1 MPQTVYTVGQLNRY
15 IKNIFNGD
23 YVLRDLTVKGEV
35 SNCKYH
41 SSGHIFFTLKDVTGS
56 VKCIMF
62 AGNRG
67 GLPFKMTD
75 GMLVNVTGYVD
86 VYLADGAYQL
96 YAKSVT
102 KEGAGELYERF
113 ERLKEDLEERGMFA
127 EEYKQKIPA
136 DAKCIGIVTAST
148 GAAIRDIINVSKRRN
163 PYIQL
168 ILYPAI
174 VQGPEAAPSI
184 VKGIKALEKY
194 GVDLMIVGRGGG
206 SIEDLWA
213 FNEEMVAQAIFDC
226 SVPIISAVGHEID
239 FTIADFVADL
249 RAATPSAAAELAVSE
264 IDSID
269 EAIYSRKEEL
279 DGLMMNLLSEKKGRI
294 EHQIRQ
300 LKLLDPEY
308 KLRQSKERL
317 ARIEIALNDAIEGII
332 KSRRQRLSLLSSR
345 LDGSS
350 PLKRLKSGYAFVTD
364 EKGKRVKSV
373 KQLKSGMKIDMA
385 LTDGYATATVN
396 DIKENKDQV

>member
-23 YVLRDLTVKGEV
+23 YVLRNLTVKGEV

-264 IDSID
+264 IDRID

-294 EHQIRQ
+294 EHQLRQ

-385 LTDGYATATVN
+385 LTDGYATATV
-396 DIKENKDQV
+396 DEIKENKDQV

>member
-264 IDSID
+264 IDRID

-279 DGLMMNLLSEKKGRI
+279 DGLMMNHLSEKKGRI
-294 EHQIRQ
+294 EHQLRQ

-350 PLKRLKSGYAFVTD
+350 PLKRLKSGYAFVTN

-373 KQLKSGMKIDMA
+373 KQLRSGMKIDMA
-385 LTDGYATATVN
+385 LTDGYATATE
-396 DIKENKDQV
+396 DEIKENKDQV

>member
-41 SSGHIFFTLKDVTGS
+41 SSGHIFFTLKDEAGS

-264 IDSID
+264 IDRID

-294 EHQIRQ
+294 EHQLRQ

-373 KQLKSGMKIDMA
+373 KQLRSGMKIDMA
-385 LTDGYATATVN
+385 LTDGYATATV
-396 DIKENKDQV
+396 DEIKENKDQV

>member
-23 YVLRDLTVKGEV
+23 YVLRNLTVKGEV

-41 SSGHIFFTLKDVTGS
+41 SSGHIFFTLKDEAGS

-264 IDSID
+264 IDRID

-279 DGLMMNLLSEKKGRI
+279 DGLMMNHLSEKKGRI
-294 EHQIRQ
+294 EHQLRQ

-350 PLKRLKSGYAFVTD
+350 PLKRLKSGYAFVTN

-373 KQLKSGMKIDMA
+373 KQLRSGMKIDMA
-385 LTDGYATATVN
+385 LTDGYATATV
-396 DIKENKDQV
+396 DEIKENKDQV

>member
-41 SSGHIFFTLKDVTGS
+41 SSGHIFFTLKDEAGS

-213 FNEEMVAQAIFDC
+213 FNEEIVAQAIFDC

-264 IDSID
+264 IDRID

-294 EHQIRQ
+294 EHQLRQ

-373 KQLKSGMKIDMA
+373 KQLRSGMKIDMA
-385 LTDGYATATVN
+385 LTDGYATATV
-396 DIKENKDQV
+396 DEIKENKDQV

>member
-127 EEYKQKIPA
+127 EEYKQKIPS

-264 IDSID
+264 IDRID

-294 EHQIRQ
+294 DHQLRQ

-373 KQLKSGMKIDMA
+373 KQLRSGMKIDMA
-385 LTDGYATATVN
+385 LTDGYATATV
-396 DIKENKDQV
+396 DEIKENKDQV

>member
-23 YVLRDLTVKGEV
+23 YVLRNLTVKGEV

-264 IDSID
+264 IDRID

-294 EHQIRQ
+294 EHQLRQ

-332 KSRRQRLSLLSSR
+332 KSLRQRLSLLSSR

-385 LTDGYATATVN
+385 LTDGYATATV
-396 DIKENKDQV
+396 DEIKENKDQV

>member
-127 EEYKQKIPA
+127 EEYKQKIPT

-264 IDSID
+264 IDRID

-294 EHQIRQ
+294 EHQLRQ

-373 KQLKSGMKIDMA
+373 KQLRSGMKIDMA
-385 LTDGYATATVN
+385 LTDGYATATV
-396 DIKENKDQV
+396 DEIKENKDQV

>member
-264 IDSID
+264 IDRID

>member
-23 YVLRDLTVKGEV
+23 YVLKNLTVKGEV

-41 SSGHIFFTLKDVTGS
+41 SSGHIFFTLKDETGS

-75 GMLVNVTGYVD
+75 GMLVNVSGYVD
-86 VYLADGAYQL
+86 VYVPDGAYQL
-96 YAKSVT
+96 YARSIT

-113 ERLKEDLEERGMFA
+113 ERLKEDLEDRGMFA
-127 EEYKQKIPA
+127 EEYKQPIPG

-163 PYIQL
+163 PYIKL
-168 ILYPAI
+168 VLYPAI

-213 FNEEMVAQAIFDC
+213 FNEEIVAQAIFDC

-249 RAATPSAAAELAVSE
+249 RAATPSAAAEIAVSE
-264 IDSID
+264 ISRID

-279 DGLMMNLLSEKKGRI
+279 DGLMLDLLSEKRNRI
-294 EHQIRQ
+294 EHQLRQ

-332 KSRRQRLSLLSSR
+332 KSRKQRISLLSSR
-345 LDGSS
+345 LDANS
-350 PLKRLKSGYAFVTD
+350 PLKRLESGYAFVTD
-364 EKGKRVKSV
+364 EKGKRIKSV
-373 KQLKSGMKIDMA
+373 GQLKSGMKIDMA
-385 LTDGYATATVN
+385 LTDGYATALV
-396 DIKENKDQV
+396 DEIRENKNRK

>member
-41 SSGHIFFTLKDVTGS
+41 SSGHIFFTLKDETGS

-127 EEYKQKIPA
+127 EEYKQKIPT

-264 IDSID
+264 IVRID

-294 EHQIRQ
+294 EHQLRQ

-385 LTDGYATATVN
+385 LTDGYATATV
-396 DIKENKDQV
+396 DEIKENKDQV

>member
-264 IDSID
+264 IDRID

-294 EHQIRQ
+294 EHQLRQ

-332 KSRRQRLSLLSSR
+332 ESRRQRLSLLSSR

-373 KQLKSGMKIDMA
+373 KQLRSGMKIDMA
-385 LTDGYATATVN
+385 LTDGYATATV
-396 DIKENKDQV
+396 DEIKENKDQV

>member
-67 GLPFKMTD
+67 GLSFKMTD

-127 EEYKQKIPA
+127 EEYKQKIPS

-264 IDSID
+264 IDRID

-294 EHQIRQ
+294 EHQLRQ

-332 KSRRQRLSLLSSR
+332 KFRRQRLSLLSSR

-385 LTDGYATATVN
+385 LTDGYATATV
-396 DIKENKDQV
+396 DEIKENKDQV

>member
-41 SSGHIFFTLKDVTGS
+41 SSGHIFFTLKDEAGS

-67 GLPFKMTD
+67 VLPFKMTD

-264 IDSID
+264 IDRID

-294 EHQIRQ
+294 EHQLRQ

-373 KQLKSGMKIDMA
+373 KQLRSGMKIDMA
-385 LTDGYATATVN
+385 LTDGYATATV
-396 DIKENKDQV
+396 DEIKENKDQV

>member
-41 SSGHIFFTLKDVTGS
+41 SSGHMFFTLKDENGS

-264 IDSID
+264 IVRID

-294 EHQIRQ
+294 EHQLRQ

-385 LTDGYATATVN
+385 LTDGYATATVD
-396 DIKENKDQV
+396 DIKESKDQV

>member
-41 SSGHIFFTLKDVTGS
+41 SSGHIFFTLKDESGS

-264 IDSID
+264 IVRID

-294 EHQIRQ
+294 EHQLRQ

-373 KQLKSGMKIDMA
+373 KQLRSGMKIDMA
-385 LTDGYATATVN
+385 LTDGYATATV
-396 DIKENKDQV
+396 DEIKENKDQV

>member
-41 SSGHIFFTLKDVTGS
+41 SSGHIFFTLKDEAGS

-127 EEYKQKIPA
+127 EEYKQKIPS

-168 ILYPAI
+168 ILYPTI

-264 IDSID
+264 IDRID

-294 EHQIRQ
+294 EHQLRQ

-373 KQLKSGMKIDMA
+373 KQLRSGMKIDMA
-385 LTDGYATATVN
+385 LTDGYATATV
-396 DIKENKDQV
+396 DEIKENKDQV

>member
-1 MPQTVYTVGQLNRY
+1 
-15 IKNIFNGD
+15 
-23 YVLRDLTVKGEV
+23 
-35 SNCKYH
+35 
-41 SSGHIFFTLKDVTGS
+41 
-56 VKCIMF
+56 
-62 AGNRG
+62 
-67 GLPFKMTD
+67 
-75 GMLVNVTGYVD
+75 
-86 VYLADGAYQL
+86 
-96 YAKSVT
+96 
-102 KEGAGELYERF
+102 
-113 ERLKEDLEERGMFA
+113 
-127 EEYKQKIPA
+127 
-136 DAKCIGIVTAST
+136 
-148 GAAIRDIINVSKRRN
+148 
-163 PYIQL
+163 
-168 ILYPAI
+168 
-174 VQGPEAAPSI
+174 
-184 VKGIKALEKY
+184 
-194 GVDLMIVGRGGG
+194 MIVGRGGG

-264 IDSID
+264 IDRID

-294 EHQIRQ
+294 EHQLRQ

-332 KSRRQRLSLLSSR
+332 ESRRQRLSLLSSR

-373 KQLKSGMKIDMA
+373 KQLRSGMKIDMA
-385 LTDGYATATVN
+385 LTDGYATATV
-396 DIKENKDQV
+396 DEIKENKDQV

>member
-41 SSGHIFFTLKDVTGS
+41 SSGHIFFTLKDKNGS

-136 DAKCIGIVTAST
+136 DVKCIGIVTAST

-264 IDSID
+264 IARID

-294 EHQIRQ
+294 EHQLRQ

-332 KSRRQRLSLLSSR
+332 ESRRQRLSLLSSR

-373 KQLKSGMKIDMA
+373 KQLRSGMKIDMA
-385 LTDGYATATVN
+385 LTDGYATATV
-396 DIKENKDQV
+396 DEIKENKDQV

>member
-41 SSGHIFFTLKDVTGS
+41 SSGHIFFTLKDETGS

-67 GLPFKMTD
+67 GLSFKMTD

-213 FNEEMVAQAIFDC
+213 FNEEKVAQAIFDC

-264 IDSID
+264 IDRID

-294 EHQIRQ
+294 EHQLRQ

-373 KQLKSGMKIDMA
+373 KQLRSGMKIDMA
-385 LTDGYATATVN
+385 LTDGYATATV
-396 DIKENKDQV
+396 DEIKENKDQV

>member
-23 YVLRDLTVKGEV
+23 YVLRNLTVKGEV

-264 IDSID
+264 IDRID

-294 EHQIRQ
+294 EHQLRQ

-332 KSRRQRLSLLSSR
+332 KSLRQRLSLLSSR

-373 KQLKSGMKIDMA
+373 KQLRSGMKIDMA
-385 LTDGYATATVN
+385 LTDGYATATV
-396 DIKENKDQV
+396 DEIKENKDQV